1 MYSLQSNLASNVIAL
16 ASIKGKTMT
25 FQIGQ
30 SGNPAGRPKGSVNRQ
45 LKMLREAAEQVLPL
59 VLERALA
66 GDFDAQKLL
75 IERGMPRM
83 KSVAPT
89 EEYTIPQGSLSYQ
102 VEGLMQQVA
111 SGELSSTAATQALQ
125 MLVAA
130 DKSREIEV
138 NMVRVETAR
147 QAISQ
152 ASEPQGMYLRMLN
165 ARLPK

>member
-1 MYSLQSNLASNVIAL
+1 
-16 ASIKGKTMT
+16 MT
-25 FQIGQ
+25 FQAGQ

-45 LKMLREAAEQVLPL
+45 LKMLREAAGQVLPL

-102 VEGLMQQVA
+102 VEALMQQVA
-111 SGELSSTAATQALQ
+111 SGELSSTAATQAIQ

-130 DKSREIEV
+130 DKAKVIEIDTAEV
-138 NMVRVETAR
+138 TAR
-147 QAISQ
+147 RQAL
-152 ASEPQGMYLRMLN
+152 SELLDNRPTSTYLAMLQGK
-165 ARLPK
+165 LPPPVE

>member
-1 MYSLQSNLASNVIAL
+1 
-16 ASIKGKTMT
+16 MT

-83 KSVAPT
+83 KSIAPA
-89 EEYTIPQGSLSYQ
+89 EEFAVPDAPLSYQ
-102 VEGLMQQVA
+102 LEALIKQVTA
-111 SGELSSTAATQALQ
+111 GELSTTAASQAVQ
-125 MLVAA
+125 MLLEA
-130 DKSREIEV
+130 DKAKVIEV
-138 NMVRVETAR
+138 NTAEAKATR
-147 QAISQ
+147 QAIAQ
-152 ASEPQGMYLRMLN
+152 ASEPQGMYFRMLN
-165 ARLPK
+165 ARVQNGN